1 MLPFGFRP
9 VSRDSFLSQN
19 GIGIDDI
26 LFDGIQNCFGSDRM
40 QSDAIQNCF
49 VLDCMPFDGI
59 QNGFRLDCVQSGVYK
74 MDSDWIVCNQV

>member
-1 MLPFGFRP
+1 MVFERNPEMLVCYHL
-9 VSRDSFLSQN
+9 VSGQCLGILLSQN

-59 QNGFRLDCVQSGVYK
+59 QNRTNTYS
-74 MDSDWIVCNQV
+74 M